1 MTAKPLNQLSGMP
14 QMGAAFAGWQKQITL
29 TKRSQ
34 TITNGLVSYVDS
46 TFNFMGTIQ
55 PLSPKQIELKPEGQ
69 RAWEW
74 LQIHVQNS
82 TQNLT
87 TDDQIFYNGKY
98 YKIMAN
104 NDYSQSGFWEYHAV
118 GDYQP

>member
-1 MTAKPLNQLSGMP
+1 MTAKPLNMMSGMP
-14 QMGAAFAGWQKQITL
+14 QMGAAFAGWQKPIVL
-29 TKRSQ
+29 TKRAQ
-34 TITNGLVSYVDS
+34 TITNGLVGYTD
-46 TFNFMGTIQ
+46 TTLKFMGTIQ

-69 RAWEW
+69 WAFPW

-87 TDDQIFYNGKY
+87 TDDQILYNTKY
-98 YKIMAN
+98 YKIMAAL
-104 NDYSQSGFWEYHAV
+104 DYSQSGFWEYHAI